1 MIPLLRRRY
10 VEVLP
15 GRALKQVHITA
26 IITHLNASDE
36 IEVGY
41 GGSCDSLFLFS
52 PSQRFTTP
60 SHPPVAKVPGRS
72 RGRKKGGK
80 DCRSQSASVIP

>member
-1 MIPLLRRRY
+1 MLNYFRDSL
-10 VEVLP
+10 
-15 GRALKQVHITA
+15 LKQEHITT

-36 IEVGY
+36 MEVGY
-41 GGSCDSLFLFS
+41 CGSCDSLFLFS

-72 RGRKKGGK
+72 RGRNKGRE
-80 DCRSQSASVIP
+80 DCCSQSATVIAEKQIKELI